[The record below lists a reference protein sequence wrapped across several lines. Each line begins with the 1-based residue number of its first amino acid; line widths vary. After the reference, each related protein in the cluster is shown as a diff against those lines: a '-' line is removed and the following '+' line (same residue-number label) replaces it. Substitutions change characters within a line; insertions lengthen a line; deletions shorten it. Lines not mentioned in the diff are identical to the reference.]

1 MGMTDIRMNRVKT
14 SRLEP
19 LSGGWKYI
27 MHGVQLK
34 HHGRGLVAFLLC
46 LVLVAGRMMVWPPA
60 AKAAAMTIGE
70 EREIGQKLLYQIR
83 TRFHILDDPDISQYM
98 NNLGQE
104 ILAVAG
110 PQYFQ
115 YHFFVIQ
122 SNEFNAFAA
131 PAGLIFFYTGLIEA
145 VQTEDELVSVM
156 AHEIGHVVS
165 RHIASGSEK
174 DAKVGAISMA
184 LGMASLALGD
194 PALAQGLFAGFVA
207 AGQAVDLH
215 FSREDEE
222 QADRLAFDWLNKLH
236 RNPEAMVDMLKIM
249 RRISRYSIGHIPPYL
264 QTHPNPGARI
274 DYIQSLVNLQKARGI
289 KNHYIKTDNFA
300 FLRMKSRV
308 LVADNNP
315 QKARIYFTNSLASS
329 KNRAQSAMA
338 TYGFAL
344 LAAQE
349 LNFKKALEDMALVR
363 KQYPDRSI
371 LEVDAG
377 VMYLDSGDLGRAYVL
392 LHQAAGRDPYDMY
405 AAINLARVLEKKGR
419 LAAAEQLYDKVA
431 RAMPEY
437 PEVYYD
443 LGRIKEKEGM
453 MGTSYFYLGKYYLYE
468 GKIKFAGQYLK
479 QSKDNKS
486 VPAPLRDEA
495 KKLLKQLEKLKLL

>member
-1 MGMTDIRMNRVKT
+1 MELTHIRINPIKT
-14 SRLEP
+14 PRLGP
-19 LSGGWKYI
+19 LPGGWKYI
-27 MHGVQLK
+27 MHGVKLK
-34 HHGRGLVAFLLC
+34 HHGRGLVALFLC
-46 LVLVAGRMMVWPPA
+46 LVLVAGRMMVGPPA
-60 AKAAAMTIGE
+60 ARAMTIGE

-83 TRFHILDDPDISQYM
+83 TRFHLLDDPDISQYM

-110 PQYFQ
+110 PQYFK
-115 YHFFVIQ
+115 YHFFVVQ
-122 SNEFNAFAA
+122 SDQFNAFAA
-131 PAGLIFFYTGLIEA
+131 PAGLVFFYTGLIETM
-145 VQTEDELVSVM
+145 QNEDELVSVM

-174 DAKVGAISMA
+174 NAKVSAISMA

-194 PALAQGLFAGFVA
+194 PALAQGLFTGFVA

-222 QADRLAFDWLNKLH
+222 QADRLSFDWMNKLH
-236 RNPEAMVDMLKIM
+236 RNPEAMVDMLKTM
-249 RRISRYSIGHIPPYL
+249 RRISRYSMGHIPPYL
-264 QTHPNPGARI
+264 QTHPNPEARL
-274 DYIQSLVNLQKARGI
+274 DYVQSLINLQKARGE

-308 LVADNNP
+308 FVAGNDP

-329 KNRAQSAMA
+329 KNREQSAMA
-338 TYGFAL
+338 TYGLAL
-344 LAAQE
+344 LEAQG
-349 LNFKKALEDMALVR
+349 LNFKKALKDMALVR

-371 LEVDAG
+371 LEVDTG
-377 VMYLDSGDLGRAYVL
+377 VMYLNSGDLDRAYIL
-392 LHQAAGRDPYDMY
+392 LSQAADRNPDDMY
-405 AAINLARVLEKKGR
+405 AAINLARVLEKKGEIK
-419 LAAAEQLYDKVA
+419 AAEQLYDKVA

-437 PEVYYD
+437 AKVYYD

-453 MGTSYFYLGKYYLYE
+453 TGTSYFYLGKYYLYE
-468 GKIKFAGQYLK
+468 GKIKFAGQYLN

-486 VPAPLRDEA
+486 VPAPLRNEA